1 MFILLA
7 HNVRSAIKMCVLKKK
22 YYKKSCHC
30 MQLSIVAREPKIDS
44 GPDAQKWGRE
54 IDLPHILA
62 V

>member
-1 MFILLA
+1 
-7 HNVRSAIKMCVLKKK
+7 MCVLKKIIN
-22 YYKKSCHC
+22 KKSCHC